1 MLPRWVPPG
10 IRLVLHWN
18 VASLYSPSFTL
29 LLFPLVLFPTPSVRG
44 ETRTAEIQ
52 TIQHAYSR
60 VAHVRL
66 YQILSV
72 PSIFVLVD
80 KRVEISVSELVGPQL
95 IC

>member
-1 MLPRWVPPG
+1 MLPRWAPPG

-29 LLFPLVLFPTPSVRG
+29 LLFPSVLFPTSLCPRG
-44 ETRTAEIQ
+44 NQDSRQ
-52 TIQHAYSR
+52 TTQHAYSR

-80 KRVEISVSELVGPQL
+80 KSGDISL
-95 IC
+95 